1 MVDDRC
7 VLTDAPQR
15 PTPHKAWE
23 VTGLFLGEAEQ
34 FGGVG
39 DLVGGL
45 LEEDPSAGV
54 TEEPG
59 GDLVGRGAVGGLG
72 AQVGEAVAD
81 EDVAD
86 PPVSAQL
93 EPGLKMTDR
102 PLIDARRNSSR
113 TFSNQS
119 HV

>member
-1 MVDDRC
+1 MDDRR
-7 VLTDAPQR
+7 VLTDTPQC
-15 PTPHKAWE
+15 PTPHKARE

-54 TEEPG
+54 TKEPG

-72 AQVGEAVAD
+72 AQVREAVAD

-86 PPVSAQL
+86 PPMPAQL
-93 EPGLKMTDR
+93 EPGLKMTNC
-102 PLIDARRNSSR
+102 P
-113 TFSNQS
+113 F
-119 HV
+119 VG